1 MTAPRSAAAE
11 LWLGRGLC
19 LGAAIL
25 WSTAG
30 LFIKRLTD
38 PAGAGWS
45 GWQVAGM
52 RSLIA
57 GVALLLLARLCA
69 RRPAEA
75 DAAGT
80 PPRSLLPTRQNWVL
94 GLIYG
99 PTLLTYVLAQTYT
112 TTANAIFL
120 QYTAP
125 LYILALSAWLL
136 REKPGLGDVLT
147 LPALLAGIG
156 LILSAELSFKD
167 GAFGNAMALV
177 SGVGYA
183 LVIML
188 LRKWRA
194 QDTLVGMAVGNFL
207 LAAAG
212 IAVACGTPQG
222 FVWPDAVAW
231 AQILWLGVFQ
241 IGLAYFLFQAAVR
254 RITAVEA
261 SLLSLIE
268 PVLCPLWAW
277 LFVADRPP
285 FASII
290 GGAVILAGL
299 VVHTLWKAQMEK
311 RNGTR

>member
-11 LWLGRGLC
+11 IWLGRGLC
-19 LGAAIL
+19 LAAAIL

-38 PAGAGWS
+38 PAGVAWS
-45 GWQVAGM
+45 GWQVAGT

-57 GVALLLLARLCA
+57 GITLLVLARLFA
-69 RRPAEA
+69 RKPSADGPA
-75 DAAGT
+75 
-80 PPRSLLPTRQNWVL
+80 PRAPSLLPTRESWIL

-125 LYILALSAWLL
+125 LYILALSPWLL
-136 REKPGLGDVLT
+136 RERPGIGDVLT
-147 LPALLAGIG
+147 LPALLAGVG
-156 LILSAELSFKD
+156 LILSAELNVKE
-167 GAFGNAMALV
+167 GAFGNTMALI

-188 LRKWRA
+188 LRKWRG

-212 IAVACGTPQG
+212 IAVACGSPQG
-222 FVWPDAVAW
+222 FVWPDLASG
-231 AQILWLGVFQ
+231 AQILWLGIFQ

-285 FASII
+285 LASIV
-290 GGAVILAGL
+290 GGLVILAGL
-299 VVHTLWKAQMEK
+299 IVHTLWKARMEK
-311 RNGTR
+311 RAAGS

>member
-1 MTAPRSAAAE
+1 MPLPRSAASE
-11 LWLGRGLC
+11 VWLGRGLC
-19 LGAAIL
+19 LAAAIL

-30 LFIKRLTD
+30 IFIKRLTD
-38 PAGAGWS
+38 PAGAAWS

-57 GVALLLLARLCA
+57 GIALLIFARMVDT
-69 RRPAEA
+69 RPRSDGAP
-75 DAAGT
+75 AA
-80 PPRSLLPTRQNWVL
+80 PRSLLPTRQSWIL

-136 REKPGLGDVLT
+136 HEKPGIGDVLT

-156 LILSAELSFKD
+156 LILSAELRFKE
-167 GAFGNAMALV
+167 GAFGNTMALV

-188 LRKWRA
+188 LRKWRDS
-194 QDTLVGMAVGNFL
+194 DTLVGMAVGNFL
-207 LAAAG
+207 LAAGG
-212 IAVACGTPQG
+212 IAVACGSPQG
-222 FVWPDAVAW
+222 FVRPDAAAW

-285 FASII
+285 MASIL
-290 GGAVILAGL
+290 GGGVILAGL
-299 VVHTLWKAQMEK
+299 VVHTLWKAQTENRK
-311 RNGTR
+311 SAG